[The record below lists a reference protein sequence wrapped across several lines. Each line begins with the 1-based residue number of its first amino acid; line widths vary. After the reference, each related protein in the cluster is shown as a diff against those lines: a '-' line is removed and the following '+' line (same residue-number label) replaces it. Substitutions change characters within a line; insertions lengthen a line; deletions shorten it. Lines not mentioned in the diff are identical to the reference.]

1 MIDAGRLVLAGPTT
15 QLLERAGT
23 VRVDVGRASEGLVD
37 ELARRGLTATLLE
50 DASLEIGGD
59 GRPGDEVLDIVR
71 DVVAQLGLPL
81 HALSTRHASLDEVF
95 LRTAASSEGV
105 R

>member
-1 MIDAGRLVLAGPTT
+1 MSTSVSDSLSGSYVYFL
-15 QLLERAGT
+15 
-23 VRVDVGRASEGLVD
+23 D
-37 ELARRGLTATLLE
+37 
-50 DASLEIGGD
+50 DASLEISGN
-59 GRPGDEVLDIVR
+59 GRSGDEVLDTVR

-95 LRTAASSEGV
+95 LRTAGSGD